1 MNVKRIMRLQAPL
14 HPFLITVYMVI
25 ELYTVNITEVPI
37 SVIWRPLGVLFVF
50 TSLFYFLIYRF
61 TKNWQ
66 VAGLILS
73 LLLVLF
79 FLYGRVYSLTK
90 NITIGGLILFRHR
103 VLLPVWILLGLGGTY
118 FIWKRGERLTKS
130 TRLVNSLALLLLA
143 FPIISISVFTIK
155 QNFYASQLSARE
167 GLIKP
172 FGGQANPDIYY
183 IILDSYT
190 RQDILQ
196 DVFDLDTSEFTS
208 GLEDL
213 GFYVAQCSQSNYGHT
228 SLSLTS
234 SLNMEYIQT
243 LLQGVPE
250 KDFNYWLRPNF
261 RHSQIRT
268 YLEKRGYIT
277 IAFYSGYHWGEWDDA
292 DYYFPVDS
300 PPQAQSCPVIR
311 IEPFE
316 ELLADTTLV
325 RVISDVNPTW
335 DGQLED
341 QIYGACQNL
350 SQIWARLSGVPD
362 NSSVTPQPAPNFS
375 FGASHQLHREN
386 VLSVL
391 ETLPNIPKIPGPKFV
406 FVHVILPHPPFVF
419 GPNGENIDLETG
431 RNMDDPK
438 VAEEVYRTGY
448 PDQVQY
454 ADKRML
460 DILPL
465 IIENSSSPPIIIVQG
480 DHGLVSYGSLKDRMS
495 ILNAYYLPQG
505 GETELYASISPVN
518 SFRVIM
524 NEYFNENLPLLPDVS
539 YYSPATANFNY
550 QIVPND
556 CKTDN

>member
-1 MNVKRIMRLQAPL
+1 MNVKRIIRLQVPL
-14 HPFLITVYMVI
+14 HPFLITIYMVI
-25 ELYTVNITEVPI
+25 ELYSVNITEVPI
-37 SVIWRPLGVLFVF
+37 SMIWRPLGVLLVF
-50 TSLFYFLIYRF
+50 TFLFYFLIYRF

-66 VAGLILS
+66 ITGLILS

-79 FLYGRVYSLTK
+79 FLYGRVYSLAK
-90 NITIGGLILFRHR
+90 NITIGGLFIFRHR
-103 VLLPVWILLGLGGTY
+103 VLLAVWILLGLGGTY
-118 FIWKRGERLTKS
+118 FIWKRGKRLVTG
-130 TRLVNSLALLLLA
+130 TRLVNSLAILLLA

-167 GLIKP
+167 DLIKP
-172 FGGQANPDIYY
+172 VGGQANPDIYY

-196 DVFDLDTSEFTS
+196 DVFDLDTTEFTS

-243 LLQGVPE
+243 LLRGVPE
-250 KDFNYWLRPNF
+250 KDFKYWLRPNF

-277 IAFYSGYHWGEWDDA
+277 IAFYSGYQWGEWDDA

-300 PPQAQSCPVIR
+300 PPQAQSCPIIR
-311 IEPFE
+311 IVPFE
-316 ELLADTTLV
+316 ELLIDTTLA

-335 DGQLED
+335 KGQLED
-341 QIYGACQNL
+341 QFNSTCQNL
-350 SQIWARLSGVPD
+350 SRIWARLSGGPE
-362 NSSVTPQPAPNFS
+362 NSSYVPQPAANFS

-391 ETLPNIPKIPGPKFV
+391 ETLPNVPKIPGPKFV
-406 FVHVILPHPPFVF
+406 FVHLISPHPPFVF
-419 GPNGENIDLETG
+419 GPNGENIDLEIG
-431 RNMDDPK
+431 VDMDDPN
-438 VAEEVYRTGY
+438 VREEVYRVGY
-448 PDQVQY
+448 PGQIQY
-454 ADKRML
+454 INRRML
-460 DILPL
+460 EILPL

-480 DHGLVSYGSLKDRMS
+480 DHGLIDYGNLEARMS
-495 ILNAYYLPQG
+495 ILNAYYFPQG
-505 GETELYASISPVN
+505 GDAELYSSISPVN

-524 NEYFNENLPLLPDVS
+524 NEYFNGNLPLLPDVS
-539 YYSPATANFNY
+539 YYSPATANFDY
-550 QIVPND
+550 QIVPNACVTND
-556 CKTDN
+556 

>member
-1 MNVKRIMRLQAPL
+1 MRLQVPL
-14 HPFLITVYMVI
+14 HPFLIVAYMVI
-25 ELYTVNITEVPI
+25 ELFSVNITEVPI
-37 SVIWRPLGVLFVF
+37 SVIWRPLVILLVL
-50 TSLFYFLIYRF
+50 TALFYVLIYWF
-61 TKNWQ
+61 TKDWQ

-73 LLLVLF
+73 LLLILF

-90 NITIGGLILFRHR
+90 NITMGGLMLFRHR
-103 VLLPVWILLGLGGTY
+103 ILLPVWILLGLGGTY
-118 FIWKRGERLTKS
+118 FIWKRGERLVRS
-130 TRLVNSLALLLLA
+130 TRLVNVLALLLLA
-143 FPIISISVFTIK
+143 FPILSISVFTIK
-155 QNFYASQLSARE
+155 QNFYASQLSAQE
-167 GLIKP
+167 GLVKP
-172 FGGQANPDIYY
+172 LGGQANPDIYY
-183 IILDSYT
+183 IILDSYA

-208 GLEDL
+208 GLKDL

-228 SLSLTS
+228 ALSLTS
-234 SLNMEYIQT
+234 SLNMEYVQT

-250 KDFNYWLRPNF
+250 KDFRYWLRPNF
-261 RHSQIRT
+261 RHPQIRA

-277 IAFYSGYHWGEWDDA
+277 IAFHSGYQWGEWDDA

-300 PPQAQSCPVIR
+300 PPQAQSCPIIR
-311 IEPFE
+311 IDPFE
-316 ELLADTTLV
+316 ELLTDTTLM
-325 RVISDVNPTW
+325 RVISDVHPTW
-335 DGQLED
+335 KGQLED
-341 QIYGACQNL
+341 QINGACQNL
-350 SQIWARLSGVPD
+350 SQIWGRVSGAPE
-362 NSSVTPQPAPNFS
+362 NSSSVPQPPANFS
-375 FGASHQLHREN
+375 FGTSHELHREN

-391 ETLPNIPKIPGPKFV
+391 ETLPNVPKIPGPKFV
-406 FVHVILPHPPFVF
+406 FAHVILPHPPFVF

-460 DILPL
+460 EILHL

-505 GETELYASISPVN
+505 GGADLYPSISPVN
-518 SFRVIM
+518 SFRVII
-524 NEYFNENLPLLPDVS
+524 NEYFNGNLPFLPDVS
-539 YYSPATANFNY
+539 YYSPSSSNFDY

-556 CKTDN
+556 CVTDK